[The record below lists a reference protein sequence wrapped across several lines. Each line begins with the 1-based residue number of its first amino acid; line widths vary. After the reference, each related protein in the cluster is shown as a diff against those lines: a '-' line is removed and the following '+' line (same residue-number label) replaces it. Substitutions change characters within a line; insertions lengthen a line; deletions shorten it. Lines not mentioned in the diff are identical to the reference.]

1 MTVPIGSVPLAVG
14 VTAIIPAAGSGRRM
28 GGGTPKQFQLLA
40 GVPVLIHTLRLFA
53 AEPQV
58 DEIVVAAPPDW
69 VEATWDLVR
78 EYRVEK
84 VTRVV
89 PGGRERQESV
99 WRALQAVA
107 SRPRVVVIHDAARP
121 LLSPAGLRGIV
132 AAAARYPAL
141 TMGIPVKDTIKV
153 AEVPAGGTAPAGGA
167 GSAGGAG
174 DPGGEAGGLPR
185 VVRTLPRETLWAVQ
199 TPQVFHASLLER
211 AHRQAM
217 ADGFVGTDDAVLVE
231 RLGEPVAIYPGEPEN
246 LKLTTP
252 EDWALAE
259 AILARR
265 KVG

>member
-1 MTVPIGSVPLAVG
+1 

-28 GGGTPKQFQLLA
+28 GGGTPKQFQPLA

-58 DEIVVAAPPDW
+58 DEIVVAAPPDHL
-69 VEATWDLVR
+69 EATWRLVR
-78 EYRVEK
+78 EYGVEK

-99 WRALQAVA
+99 WRALQAVT
-107 SRPRVVVIHDAARP
+107 SRPRVVVVHDAARP
-121 LLSPAGLRGIV
+121 LLSPAGLRGIL
-132 AAAARYPAL
+132 AAASRYPAL

-153 AEVPAGGTAPAGGA
+153 AEVPAGGVVPVHGAGAPGGPGPAGGA
-167 GSAGGAG
+167 GAAGGG
-174 DPGGEAGGLPR
+174 GGSGGGEAGGLPQ

-211 AHRQAM
+211 AHRQAL